1 MVCEEHESAPQMYCK
16 KCDTHVCDMCHKID
30 HPGHYHYLFLERPV
44 SPDASMEEEKVTALS
59 SAEKIKAIKEKAE
72 QIIRQQIQERPQQEE
87 QEIIRQKA
95 MAAINKKKELDD
107 AEKKT

>member
-1 MVCEEHESAPQMYCK
+1 MVCGEHESAPQMYCK

-30 HPGHYHYLFLERPV
+30 HPGHYHYLFLDKPV
-44 SPDASMEEEKVTALS
+44 SPDASMEEEKAALS

-72 QIIRQQIQERPQQEE
+72 QVIRQQIQERPLQQK
-87 QEIIRQKA
+87 QETLRQKA
-95 MAAINKKKELDD
+95 IAAINKKKELDD